1 MRFESWLYRA
11 LSLPATLAII
21 AFAGSASVRAE
32 TTFKRIPLQYIAALA
47 SPTATSGTGAEAWGV
62 WRLDPGPRGVRLSNY
77 EALKANGGVAPAAW
91 KFDGSDWWLEENGLI
106 MEAPEFGIAPG
117 KYVVTGNR
125 EKVSILTVHAK
136 DADGKQR
143 WELSDGA
150 TVFDV
155 THLKC
160 RSARYKPA
168 EGNAMCSPE
177 QAPGREFPVTPG
189 ADMPPVPGCHK
200 QDYAVLFL
208 IGVGVGD

>member
-1 MRFESWLYRA
+1 MRFESWFFWG
-11 LSLPATLAII
+11 LSLLAAVVGIGLT
-21 AFAGSASVRAE
+21 GSPSARAE

-47 SPTATSGTGAEAWGV
+47 SPTATSGTGAETWGV

-77 EALKANGGVAPAAW
+77 EALKANGNVAPAAW
-91 KFDGSDWWLEENGLI
+91 KFDGGDWWLEENGLI

-125 EKVSILTVHAK
+125 EKVSILTVQSK

-150 TVFDV
+150 TVYDV

-168 EGNAMCSPE
+168 ESSAMCSPE
-177 QAPGREFPVTPG
+177 QAPRKEFPVTAG
-189 ADMPPVPGCHK
+189 ADMPPVPGCLK

>member
-1 MRFESWLYRA
+1 MGFRA
-11 LSLPATLAII
+11 LSFWAAIACLPLAGSLPA
-21 AFAGSASVRAE
+21 RAE

-62 WRLDPGPRGVRLSNY
+62 WRIDPGPRGVRLGNF
-77 EALKANGGVAPAAW
+77 EALKANGNVAPAAW
-91 KFDGSDWWLEENGLI
+91 TFDSADWWLEENGLI
-106 MEAPEFGIAPG
+106 MEAPEFGMEPG

-125 EKVSILTVHAK
+125 EKVSVLTVHSK

-150 TVFDV
+150 TIYDV

-160 RSARYKPA
+160 RSARYTPA
-168 EGNAMCSPE
+168 AGSAMCSPE
-177 QAPGREFPVTPG
+177 NAPRQEFPVTPG
-189 ADMPPVPGCHK
+189 ADMPPVPGCAK

>member
-1 MRFESWLYRA
+1 MPFESLIFRV
-11 LSLPATLAII
+11 LSLLVAMVGLAL
-21 AFAGSASVRAE
+21 AGSQSAQAE

-77 EALKANGGVAPAAW
+77 EALKANGNVAPASW
-91 KFDGSDWWLEENGLI
+91 KFDSTDWWLEENGLI
-106 MEAPEFGIAPG
+106 MEAPAFGMEPG

-125 EKVSILTVHAK
+125 EKVSILTVYSK
-136 DADGKQR
+136 DAEGKQR

-150 TVFDV
+150 TIYDV

-160 RSARYKPA
+160 RSARYTPA
-168 EGNAMCSPE
+168 AGDAMCSPE
-177 QAPGREFPVTPG
+177 KAPRHEFPVTPG
-189 ADMPPVPGCHK
+189 AEMPPVPGCAK

-208 IGVGVGD
+208 IGVGVGE